1 MKGMNK
7 KKSVQFSDRITVI
20 LIPYEERK
28 GEWMTMALDRYRFK
42 RRIENMSNILSP
54 ILKKHLQTIRT
65 QTEVDDS

>member
-20 LIPYEERK
+20 LIPYEKRK

-54 ILKKHLQTIRT
+54 I
-65 QTEVDDS
+65 

>member
-20 LIPYEERK
+20 LIPY
-28 GEWMTMALDRYRFK
+28 GECMTMALDRYRFK
-42 RRIENMSNILSP
+42 RRIDNMLNILSP
-54 ILKKHLQTIRT
+54 ILEKHLQTINT